1 MLNGL
6 LPTGT
11 CFKICMFWYHLTLP
25 RSSST
30 RENEKRLAK
39 MEVFSLKKML
49 LWLITVVNIL
59 GSTAECREPV
69 LHRVGGGKYT
79 WAPNMNFTAW
89 AMHEEFYVGDWLYF
103 GFDKTRYSVLEVNKI
118 NYNNCNDK
126 NCIANI
132 TRGGRDVFNL
142 TEARPYYFLS
152 GRGYCFK
159 GMKVAVHAQYPPP
172 DPAPLVVRNV
182 CPSKSASHGLAMLL
196 ALFTSYAVMG

>member
-1 MLNGL
+1 MNCHNLSFWWVAAIRTCDYWIRRNCQGSLILLINTAVSRKILWPMKYWWWSYLYHNLFMLNGL

-89 AMHEEFYVGDWLYF
+89 AMHEEFHVGDWLCKWF
-103 GFDKTRYSVLEVNKI
+103 PWVSIFFRVLNVLQCFI
-118 NYNNCNDK
+118 
-126 NCIANI
+126 I
-132 TRGGRDVFNL
+132 TWISAFWRLWIRQNPLQCSGGEQD
-142 TEARPYYFLS
+142 
-152 GRGYCFK
+152 
-159 GMKVAVHAQYPPP
+159 
-172 DPAPLVVRNV
+172 
-182 CPSKSASHGLAMLL
+182 
-196 ALFTSYAVMG
+196 